1 LEWQKWG
8 NSNDGITFEMQLM
21 NFLNLTKM
29 KKLVLFLTIMFMTM
43 SYSQEIKQIPLIN
56 VNGEGKVKV
65 APDQVCISASVETKG
80 NNAKDVKKQNDE
92 KMDAVLKFI
101 KKMNIPTADFKTKQV
116 ALNPQYDYEKK
127 KTSYNATQTVEIIV
141 KDLTKYDELMEGL
154 VQQGINRIDKV
165 SFESSKLVQYQS
177 EARKLAMKDAKVKA
191 EEYVSVLGQKV
202 GKAFTI
208 SDNSQVY
215 HPQPMYAAMRMKESA
230 DAMGASNETL
240 AIGEI
245 EITANV
251 SVSFVLD

>member
-1 LEWQKWG
+1 
-8 NSNDGITFEMQLM
+8 
-21 NFLNLTKM
+21 M

-43 SYSQEIKQIPLIN
+43 SYGQETKQIPQIN

-65 APDQVCISASVETKG
+65 APDQVCISATVETKG

-127 KTSYNATQTVEIIV
+127 KTSYNATQTVEIV
-141 KDLTKYDELMEGL
+141 LKDLSKYDELMEGL
-154 VQQGINRIDKV
+154 VQQGINRLDKV
-165 SFESSKLVQYQS
+165 SFETSKLIQLQS
-177 EARKLAMKDAKVKA
+177 DARKLAMKDAKVKA
-191 EEYVSVLGQKV
+191 EDYVSVLQKV
-202 GKAFTI
+202 GKAFVI
-208 SDNSQVY
+208 SDNSQIY

-230 DAMGASNETL
+230 DTMGASNETL

-245 EITANV
+245 EVTANV
-251 SVSFVLD
+251 SVSFILE

>member
-1 LEWQKWG
+1 MEWQNWVNYK
-8 NSNDGITFEMQLM
+8 DGITFELLFP
-21 NFLNLTKM
+21 NNKNLTKM

-43 SYSQEIKQIPLIN
+43 SYGQEIKQIPLIN

-127 KTSYNATQTVEIIV
+127 KTSYNAVQTVEIIV
-141 KDLTKYDELMEGL
+141 KDLSKYDELMEGL

-165 SFESSKLVQYQS
+165 SFESSKLAQYQT

-215 HPQPMYAAMRMKESA
+215 HPQPMYAAMRMKEA
-230 DAMGASNETL
+230 DTMGASNETL

>member
-1 LEWQKWG
+1 
-8 NSNDGITFEMQLM
+8 
-21 NFLNLTKM
+21 
-29 KKLVLFLTIMFMTM
+29 MTM
-43 SYSQEIKQIPLIN
+43 SYGQEKQIPQIN

-65 APDQVCISASVETKG
+65 APDQVCISATVETKG

-127 KTSYNATQTVEIIV
+127 KTSYNATQTVEIV
-141 KDLTKYDELMEGL
+141 LKDLTKYDELMEGL

-165 SFESSKLVQYQS
+165 SFESSKLVQLQS
-177 EARKLAMKDAKVKA
+177 DARKLAMKDAKAKA
-191 EEYVSVLGQKV
+191 EDYVSVLGQKV
-202 GKAFTI
+202 GKAFVI

-215 HPQPMYAAMRMKESA
+215 HPQPMYASMKSMAA
-230 DAMGASNETL
+230 DTSGASNETL

>member
-1 LEWQKWG
+1 
-8 NSNDGITFEMQLM
+8 
-21 NFLNLTKM
+21 M

-43 SYSQEIKQIPLIN
+43 SYGQEIKQIPLIN

-165 SFESSKLVQYQS
+165 SFESSKLAQYQS
-177 EARKLAMKDAKVKA
+177 EARKLAIKDAKTKA
-191 EEYVSVLGQKV
+191 DEYVSVLGQKV

-208 SDNSQVY
+208 SDNSQIY
-215 HPQPMYAAMRMKESA
+215 QPQPMYAAMRMKESA

>member
-1 LEWQKWG
+1 
-8 NSNDGITFEMQLM
+8 
-21 NFLNLTKM
+21 M

-43 SYSQEIKQIPLIN
+43 SYGQEIKQIPLIN

-65 APDQVCISASVETKG
+65 APDQVCISATVETKG

-101 KKMNIPTADFKTKQV
+101 KKMNVPTADFKTKQV
-116 ALNPQYDYEKK
+116 SLNPQYDYEKK
-127 KTSYNATQTVEIIV
+127 KTSYNAVQTVEIVV
-141 KDLTKYDELMEGL
+141 KDLSKYDELMEGL

-165 SFESSKLVQYQS
+165 SFESSKLAQYQS

-215 HPQPMYAAMRMKESA
+215 HPQPMYAAMRMKEA
-230 DAMGASNETL
+230 DSMGASNETL

-251 SVSFVLD
+251 SVSFVLE

>member
-1 LEWQKWG
+1 
-8 NSNDGITFEMQLM
+8 
-21 NFLNLTKM
+21 M

-43 SYSQEIKQIPLIN
+43 SYGQEIKQIPLIN

-127 KTSYNATQTVEIIV
+127 KTSYNATQTVEIVV

-154 VQQGINRIDKV
+154 VQQGINRIDRV
-165 SFESSKLVQYQS
+165 SFESSKLVQYES

-215 HPQPMYAAMRMKESA
+215 RPQPMYAAMRMKEA
-230 DAMGASNETL
+230 DAMGGASNETL

-251 SVSFVLD
+251 SVSFMLD